1 MNHFA
6 FLSLRGT
13 CDGTSKQWSSTIL
26 FNNKL
31 YLSGSETA
39 INPGYMD
46 GAVVAFSILPH
57 NFNILFY
64 GNY

>member
-1 MNHFA
+1 MVIHN
-6 FLSLRGT
+6 
-13 CDGTSKQWSSTIL
+13 IL

-46 GAVVAFSILPH
+46 GAVVASLYCRTILIYSFMEIT
-57 NFNILFY
+57 NFISKLNKQPEQYHLQRR
-64 GNY
+64 